1 MYTRFMRA
9 LLYLC
14 SLLLTLAV
22 CPSPARAQQTDFEG
36 WFQYLS
42 HIGLDEE
49 RTWVLTLEEQPRIG
63 DDWRRLNT
71 NIMRTIIN
79 YNWTNQFST
88 GVGYMWGPMFYNSH
102 YYHIYR
108 DENRTFIQLL
118 YKYDQWGI
126 QWVHRFRQE
135 QRFIENTAGSVSNR
149 GRYLIRASYPLSD
162 DKNFGLT
169 GYNEI
174 FINYNSVYNGPTGGY
189 DQDRMFFGPYW
200 KVDNA
205 RYEVGFLEQH
215 TQRFGL
221 EPRWAQVLMFMAS
234 FDY

>member
-1 MYTRFMRA
+1 MRK
-9 LLYLC
+9 
-14 SLLLTLAV
+14 SLLTLIAIISSALFA
-22 CPSPARAQQTDFEG
+22 PSSANAQQTDFEG
-36 WFQYLS
+36 WAQYLAN
-42 HIGLDEE
+42 IGLDKD
-49 RTWVLTLEEQPRIG
+49 RTWVWTIEEQPRIG

-71 NIMRTIIN
+71 NMVRTFMT
-79 YNWTNQFST
+79 YNVDKHF
-88 GVGYMWGPMFYNSH
+88 GVSLGYLWGPQFYNSH

-108 DENRTFIQLL
+108 DENRTFLQLS
-118 YKYDQWGI
+118 YKHDLWGMA
-126 QWVHRFRQE
+126 WVHRYRQE

-149 GRYLIRASYPLSD
+149 ARYLIRGSYPLSE

-174 FINYNSVYNGPTGGY
+174 FVNFNSVYNGPTGGY
-189 DQDRMFFGPYW
+189 DQDRLFFGPYW

-221 EPRWAQVLMFMAS
+221 ESRWAQVIMFMAS